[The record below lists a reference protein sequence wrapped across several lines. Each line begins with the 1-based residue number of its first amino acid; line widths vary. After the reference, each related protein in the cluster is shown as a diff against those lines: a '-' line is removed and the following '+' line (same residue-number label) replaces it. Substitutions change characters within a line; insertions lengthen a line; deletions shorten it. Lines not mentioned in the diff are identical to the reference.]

1 MIKTDAPD
9 LPVATAHDSPRPAS
23 TAPVVA
29 RPEPRWRSLATRAW
43 PPAAVLAIL
52 ILIWQAAIVI
62 FNIQPYIL
70 PGPLETVQGGWAARD
85 DLGVALRVTFV
96 DSLLGLALSIVLGLL
111 IAVLI
116 ARFKTLERGLLPY
129 AVVLQTIPI
138 IGIAPLIILWIGT
151 GDVAIVTIALI
162 IAIFPIISS
171 ASLGLISTDHNLL
184 NMATIYNATGWQQL
198 VKLRLPNAVPYIL
211 AGVRISSGLSV
222 IGAIVGEFFAGTGG
236 AEGGLGDLIQI
247 ANRNLQTDEL
257 FAAIL
262 LSSLLGILIFVA
274 VNAISYLWLRNWHES
289 SARQEN

>member
-1 MIKTDAPD
+1 MPASSSDLLPTTGGASTDG
-9 LPVATAHDSPRPAS
+9 PVARGGLPGRA
-23 TAPVVA
+23 
-29 RPEPRWRSLATRAW
+29 PRWRSMAARVC
-43 PPAAVLAIL
+43 PPAAVLVIL
-52 ILIWQAAIVI
+52 LLVWQGVTVA

-85 DLGVALRVTFV
+85 DLGVALRATFV
-96 DSLLGLALSIVLGLL
+96 DSLVGLGLSIVLGLL
-111 IAVLI
+111 IAMLI
-116 ARFKTLERGLLPY
+116 ARFKVLERGLLPY

-138 IGIAPLIILWIGT
+138 IGIAPLIILWSGT
-151 GDVAIVTIALI
+151 GDVAIVVIALI
-162 IAIFPIISS
+162 IGIFPIISS

-198 VKLRLPNAVPYIL
+198 VKLRLPSAVPYIL
-211 AGVRISSGLSV
+211 AGVRISSGLAV

-247 ANRNLQTDEL
+247 TNRNLQTDEL

-262 LSSLLGILIFVA
+262 LSSLLGILIFVT
-274 VNAISYLWLRNWHES
+274 VNLISYLWLRNWHES

>member
-1 MIKTDAPD
+1 
-9 LPVATAHDSPRPAS
+9 VA
-23 TAPVVA
+23 
-29 RPEPRWRSLATRAW
+29 RAW
-43 PPAAVLAIL
+43 PPVAVLAVL
-52 ILIWQAAIVI
+52 LLIWQGAIDL
-62 FNIQPYIL
+62 FSIQPYIV
-70 PGPLETVQGGWAARD
+70 PGPVETVRGGWAARA
-85 DLGVALRVTFV
+85 DLGVALRATFV
-96 DSLLGLALSIVLGLL
+96 DSLLGLGLSIVLGLL
-111 IAVLI
+111 IALLI

-151 GDVAIVTIALI
+151 GDAAIVTMALI
-162 IAIFPIISS
+162 IGIFPIISS

-184 NMATIYNATGWQQL
+184 NMAILYNASGWQQL
-198 VKLRLPNAVPYIL
+198 IKLRLPNAVPYIL
-211 AGVRISSGLSV
+211 AGVRISSGLAV

-289 SARQEN
+289 SARREN

>member
-1 MIKTDAPD
+1 MPTSSHD
-9 LPVATAHDSPRPAS
+9 LPSSARAVSPAGSVGQSSVQGRA
-23 TAPVVA
+23 
-29 RPEPRWRSLATRAW
+29 PRWRSLAARAW

-52 ILIWQAAIVI
+52 LLIWQGAILV
-62 FNIQPYIL
+62 FGIQPYIL

-85 DLGVALRVTFV
+85 DLGVALRATFV
-96 DSLLGLALSIVLGLL
+96 DSLLGLGLSIVLGLL
-111 IAVLI
+111 IAMAI

-151 GDVAIVTIALI
+151 GDVAIIVIALI
-162 IAIFPIISS
+162 IGIFPIISS

-184 NMATIYNATGWQQL
+184 NMATLYNATGWQQL
-198 VKLRLPNAVPYIL
+198 IKLRLPFAVPYIL
-211 AGVRISSGLSV
+211 AGVRISSGLAV

-274 VNAISYLWLRNWHES
+274 VNLISYLWLRNWHES